1 VGLYYEP
8 SFHENEKS
16 TGNKTCDLGL
26 SGWYSAMT
34 FFKTLTLSEE
44 RNMPMS
50 RVKHIVMY
58 SLGRLVIFM
67 FDMILLSCRIE
78 VRGLEDA
85 GPYMKRSPY
94 LLASWHGR
102 LIVYFMGPRK
112 GKPAAMASRSRDGY
126 LASLLQETGGYRVFR
141 GSSRKGGKEALA
153 QMEQYMRDEKRSGML
168 SVDGPTGPRH
178 VVKPGAAKLAAALRY
193 PIIPMSF
200 SARRHKTM
208 RSWDRL
214 MLPFPFTRCVLIYG
228 KPVFVPFNPTAEDLA
243 NVTQKL
249 QDELIRI
256 TEQADCFQ

>member
-1 VGLYYEP
+1 M
-8 SFHENEKS
+8 KTS
-16 TGNKTCDLGL
+16 TIKN
-26 SGWYSAMT
+26 
-34 FFKTLTLSEE
+34 
-44 RNMPMS
+44 
-50 RVKHIVMY
+50 VVMY
-58 SLGRLVIFM
+58 GLGRLVIFI
-67 FDMILLSCRIE
+67 FDMILASCRIE
-78 VRGLEDA
+78 VRGLEEA
-85 GPYMKRSPY
+85 GPYMRRSPW

-178 VVKPGAAKLAAALRY
+178 VVKPGAAKLAAALHY

-208 RSWDRL
+208 GSWDRL
-214 MLPFPFTRCVLIYG
+214 MIPYPFTRCVLIYG
-228 KPVFVPFNPTAEDLA
+228 KPVFVPFNPTAQDLA
-243 NVTQKL
+243 RVTQKL

-256 TEQADCFQ
+256 TEWADAYSFNPTIKDTP